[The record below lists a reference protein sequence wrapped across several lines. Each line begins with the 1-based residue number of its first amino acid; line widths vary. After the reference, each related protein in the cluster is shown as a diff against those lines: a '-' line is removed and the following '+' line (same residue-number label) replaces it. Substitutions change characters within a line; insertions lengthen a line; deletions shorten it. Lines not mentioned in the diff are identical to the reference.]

1 MIRLCEKDEN
11 SEILYLS
18 KSKIQG
24 SLKHKYHMFKNDDN
38 VEMAFKKLGIK
49 DEKVPKLKLLDFV
62 LQACL
67 SRYWEIARLYFWIF
81 ITQVPVTFYMLYSN
95 VMVYRVYLSSLE
107 HDVNR
112 GKPGFWDSIQFLR
125 NYTVV
130 SLGIIISA
138 VFLQMK

>member
-11 SEILYLS
+11 SKILYLS

-49 DEKVPKLKLLDFV
+49 DEKVPKLKLMDFV

-67 SRYWEIARLYFWIF
+67 SRYWEIARLYFWIL
-81 ITQVPVTFYMLYSN
+81 ITQVPVTFYMLY
-95 VMVYRVYLSSLE
+95 
-107 HDVNR
+107 
-112 GKPGFWDSIQFLR
+112 
-125 NYTVV
+125 
-130 SLGIIISA
+130 
-138 VFLQMK
+138 